1 MYNKMMPT
9 NTSYLQYVVQPNDS
23 LYMIAKAYNSNV
35 EDIKKLNNLV
45 SNTIYPNQ
53 LLLIPTS
60 THKKQT
66 YITKGG
72 YKHTNK
78 KFVRETSI
86 RIELLFTTD
95 IQVQIIA
102 NRLKKHFNQES
113 IAHEKITTNS
123 ELI

>member
-1 MYNKMMPT
+1 MTKHILTLGLNDQFTYKQHTPT
-9 NTSYLQYVVQPNDS
+9 K
-23 LYMIAKAYNSNV
+23 KA
-35 EDIKKLNNLV
+35 IK
-45 SNTIYPNQ
+45 Q
-53 LLLIPTS
+53 
-60 THKKQT
+60 THKILEEYLDGYTT

-72 YKHTNK
+72 YKHANK